1 MAKKEFEVRD
11 LCALIKDIPL
21 DNQIISAMDIFNT
34 TALCNTFKFE
44 YDKVRQ
50 VKQTAFGQYPRYGE
64 QMATITADERE
75 TGTGDMAFTA
85 ASSAIYPS
93 DWQGIRVPGKDSEEN
108 LESVTARRVIQLG
121 EGLRQTHEEARQLAL
136 FENKIILTKGKE
148 LNVCE
153 LLGAQQTT
161 SEVDLAKDI
170 LKQLQDLVALS
181 KVKQRGVVR
190 ALRGFTLFCRAEL
203 FAAIQTDELLRKVL
217 LFGNQNITDKGLM
230 FPEDILPGFPT
241 FRIPGLALR
250 VVQMD
255 GLPENTAYLVPQF
268 QPHALGDMVGVYTQF
283 FGPCARNL
291 KLANGA
297 AREAF
302 MYMEESRGKR
312 EIFIE
317 SSYAFMNMMPEVVVK
332 VSVSNS
338 AAAALAKAKA
348 K

>member
-11 LCALIKDIPL
+11 LCGLIKDIPL

-34 TALCNTFKFE
+34 TILSNTFKFE
-44 YDKVRQ
+44 YDKVRT
-50 VKQTAFGQYPRYGE
+50 VKQTAFTPVPRYGE
-64 QMATITADERE
+64 QMSTITADERE

-85 ASSAIYPS
+85 ASSAIFPA

-161 SEVDLAKDI
+161 SEVDLAQDI

-255 GLPENTAYLVPQF
+255 SLPGNTAYLVPQF
-268 QPHALGDMVGVYTQF
+268 QPYALGDMGVYTQF

-297 AREAF
+297 ARDAF
-302 MYMEESRGKR
+302 MYLEESRGKR

-332 VSVSNS
+332 VSVKN

>member
-11 LCALIKDIPL
+11 LCGLIKDIPL

-34 TALCNTFKFE
+34 TILSNTFKFE

-50 VKQTAFGQYPRYGE
+50 VKQTAFTPVPRYGE
-64 QMATITADERE
+64 QMSTITADERE

-121 EGLRQTHEEARQLAL
+121 EGLRATHEEARQLAL

-161 SEVDLAKDI
+161 SEVDLAQDI

-255 GLPENTAYLVPQF
+255 SLPENTAYLVPQF
-268 QPHALGDMVGVYTQF
+268 QPYALGDMGVYTQF

-297 AREAF
+297 ARGAF

-332 VSVSNS
+332 VSVKN

>member
-11 LCALIKDIPL
+11 LCGLIKDIPP
-21 DNQIISAMDIFNT
+21 DNMIISAMNVFNT
-34 TALCNTFKFE
+34 TVYSSTFKFE

-50 VKQTAFGQYPRYGE
+50 VKQTAFTPVPRYGE
-64 QMATITADERE
+64 QMSTITADERE

-161 SEVDLAKDI
+161 SEVDLAQDI

-255 GLPENTAYLVPQF
+255 SLPENTAYLVPQF
-268 QPHALGDMVGVYTQF
+268 QPYALGDMGVYTQF

-297 AREAF
+297 ARDAF

-317 SSYAFMNMMPEVVVK
+317 SSYAFMNMMPEIVVK
-332 VSVSNS
+332 VSVKN

>member
-11 LCALIKDIPL
+11 LCGLIKDIPL

-34 TALCNTFKFE
+34 TILSNTFKFE
-44 YDKVRQ
+44 YDKVRT
-50 VKQTAFGQYPRYGE
+50 VKQTAFTPVPRYGE
-64 QMATITADERE
+64 QMSTITADERE

-121 EGLRQTHEEARQLAL
+121 EGLRATHEEARQLAL

-161 SEVDLAKDI
+161 SEVDLAQDI

-255 GLPENTAYLVPQF
+255 SLPENTAYLVPQF
-268 QPHALGDMVGVYTQF
+268 QPYALGDMGVYTQF

-297 AREAF
+297 ARGAF
-302 MYMEESRGKR
+302 MYLEESRGKR

-332 VSVSNS
+332 VSVKN

>member
-11 LCALIKDIPL
+11 LCGLIKDIPL

-34 TALCNTFKFE
+34 TILSNTFKFE
-44 YDKVRQ
+44 YDKVRT
-50 VKQTAFGQYPRYGE
+50 VKQTAFTPVPRYGE
-64 QMATITADERE
+64 QMSTITADERE

-85 ASSAIYPS
+85 ASSAIFPA

-161 SEVDLAKDI
+161 SEVDLAQDI

-255 GLPENTAYLVPQF
+255 SLPENTAYLVPQF
-268 QPHALGDMVGVYTQF
+268 QPYALGDMGVYTQF

-297 AREAF
+297 ARDAF
-302 MYMEESRGKR
+302 MYLEESRGKR

-332 VSVSNS
+332 VSVKN

>member
-11 LCALIKDIPL
+11 LCGLIKDIPP
-21 DNQIISAMDIFNT
+21 DNMIISAMDIFNT
-34 TALCNTFKFE
+34 TILSNTFKFE

-50 VKQTAFGQYPRYGE
+50 VKQTAFTPVPRYGE
-64 QMATITADERE
+64 QMSTITADERE

-85 ASSAIYPS
+85 ASSAIFPA

-121 EGLRQTHEEARQLAL
+121 EGLRATHEEARQLAL

-161 SEVDLAKDI
+161 SEVDLAQDI

-255 GLPENTAYLVPQF
+255 SLPENTAYLVPQF
-268 QPHALGDMVGVYTQF
+268 QPYALGDMGVYTQF

-302 MYMEESRGKR
+302 MYLEESRGKR

-332 VSVSNS
+332 VSVKN

>member
-11 LCALIKDIPL
+11 LCGLIKDIPL

-34 TALCNTFKFE
+34 TILSNTFKFE
-44 YDKVRQ
+44 YDKVRT
-50 VKQTAFGQYPRYGE
+50 VKQTAFTPVPRYGE
-64 QMATITADERE
+64 QMSTITADERE

-121 EGLRQTHEEARQLAL
+121 EGLRATHEEARQLAL

-161 SEVDLAKDI
+161 SEVDLAQDI

-255 GLPENTAYLVPQF
+255 SLPENTAYLVPQF
-268 QPHALGDMVGVYTQF
+268 QPYALGDMGVYTQF

-297 AREAF
+297 ARAAF
-302 MYMEESRGKR
+302 MYLEESRGKR

-332 VSVSNS
+332 VSVKN

>member
-11 LCALIKDIPL
+11 LCGLIKDIPL

-34 TALCNTFKFE
+34 TILSNTFKFE
-44 YDKVRQ
+44 YDKIRT
-50 VKQTAFGQYPRYGE
+50 VKQTAFTPVPRYGE
-64 QMATITADERE
+64 QMSTITADERE

-108 LESVTARRVIQLG
+108 LESVTARRVIALG

-161 SEVDLAKDI
+161 SEVDLAQDI

-255 GLPENTAYLVPQF
+255 SLPENTAYLVPQF
-268 QPHALGDMVGVYTQF
+268 QPYALGDMGVYTQF

-297 AREAF
+297 ARAAF
-302 MYMEESRGKR
+302 MYLEESRGKR

-332 VSVSNS
+332 VSVKNT
-338 AAAALAKAKA
+338 AAAAKAK
-348 K
+348 

>member
-11 LCALIKDIPL
+11 LCGLIKDIPL

-34 TALCNTFKFE
+34 TILSNTFKFE
-44 YDKVRQ
+44 YDKIRTVN
-50 VKQTAFGQYPRYGE
+50 KNAFTPVPRYGE
-64 QMATITADERE
+64 QMSTITADERE

-108 LESVTARRVIQLG
+108 LESVTARRVIALG

-161 SEVDLAKDI
+161 SEVDLAQDI

-255 GLPENTAYLVPQF
+255 SLPENTAYLVPQF
-268 QPHALGDMVGVYTQF
+268 QPYALGDMGVYTQF

-297 AREAF
+297 ARAAF
-302 MYMEESRGKR
+302 MYLEESRGKR

-332 VSVSNS
+332 VSVKNT
-338 AAAALAKAKA
+338 AAAAKAK
-348 K
+348 

>member
-11 LCALIKDIPL
+11 LCGLIKDIPL

-34 TALCNTFKFE
+34 TILSNTFKFE

-50 VKQTAFGQYPRYGE
+50 VKQTAFTPVPRYGE
-64 QMATITADERE
+64 QMSTITADERE

-121 EGLRQTHEEARQLAL
+121 EGLRATHEEARQLAL

-161 SEVDLAKDI
+161 SEVDLAQDI

-255 GLPENTAYLVPQF
+255 SLPENTAYLVPQF
-268 QPHALGDMVGVYTQF
+268 QPYALGDMGVYTQF

-297 AREAF
+297 ARDAF

-332 VSVSNS
+332 VSVKN

>member
-11 LCALIKDIPL
+11 LCGLIKDIPL

-34 TALCNTFKFE
+34 TILSNTFKFE

-50 VKQTAFGQYPRYGE
+50 VKQTAFTPVPRYGE
-64 QMATITADERE
+64 QMSTITADERE

-121 EGLRQTHEEARQLAL
+121 DGLRATHEEARQLAL

-161 SEVDLAKDI
+161 SEVDLAQDI

-255 GLPENTAYLVPQF
+255 SLPENTAYLVPQF
-268 QPHALGDMVGVYTQF
+268 QPYALGDMGVYTQF

-297 AREAF
+297 ARDAF

-332 VSVSNS
+332 VSVKN

>member
-11 LCALIKDIPL
+11 LCGLIKDIPL

-34 TALCNTFKFE
+34 TILSNTFKFE

-50 VKQTAFGQYPRYGE
+50 VKQTAFTPVPRYGE
-64 QMATITADERE
+64 QMSTITADERE

-161 SEVDLAKDI
+161 SEVDLAQDI

-255 GLPENTAYLVPQF
+255 SLPENTAYLVPQF
-268 QPHALGDMVGVYTQF
+268 QPYALGDMGVYTQF

-291 KLANGA
+291 QLANGA

-302 MYMEESRGKR
+302 MYMEQSRAKR
-312 EIFIE
+312 EIFVE
-317 SSYAFMNMMPEVVVK
+317 SSYAFMNMMPEIVVK
-332 VSVSNS
+332 VSVKN

>member
-11 LCALIKDIPL
+11 LCGLIKDIPL
-21 DNQIISAMDIFNT
+21 DNMIVSAMDIFNT
-34 TALCNTFKFE
+34 TILSNTFKFE

-50 VKQTAFGQYPRYGE
+50 VKQTAFTPVPRYGE
-64 QMATITADERE
+64 QMSTITADERE

-161 SEVDLAKDI
+161 SEVDLAQDI

-255 GLPENTAYLVPQF
+255 SLPENTAYLVPQF
-268 QPHALGDMVGVYTQF
+268 QPYALGDMGVYTQF

-297 AREAF
+297 ARDAF

-317 SSYAFMNMMPEVVVK
+317 SSYAFMNMMPEIVVK
-332 VSVSNS
+332 VSVKN

>member
-11 LCALIKDIPL
+11 LCGLIKDIPP
-21 DNQIISAMDIFNT
+21 DNMIISAMNVFNT
-34 TALCNTFKFE
+34 TVYSSTFKFE

-50 VKQTAFGQYPRYGE
+50 VKQTAFTPVPRYGE
-64 QMATITADERE
+64 QMSTITADERE

-121 EGLRQTHEEARQLAL
+121 EGLRATHEEARQLAL

-161 SEVDLAKDI
+161 SEVDLAQDI

-255 GLPENTAYLVPQF
+255 SLPENTAYLVPQF
-268 QPHALGDMVGVYTQF
+268 QPYALGDMGVYTQF

-291 KLANGA
+291 QLANGA

-302 MYMEESRGKR
+302 MYMQDSRAKR
-312 EIFIE
+312 EVFCE

-332 VSVSNS
+332 VSVKNT

>member
-11 LCALIKDIPL
+11 LCGLIKDIPL

-34 TALCNTFKFE
+34 TILSNTFKFE

-50 VKQTAFGQYPRYGE
+50 VKQTAFTPVPRYGE
-64 QMATITADERE
+64 QMSTITADERE

-255 GLPENTAYLVPQF
+255 SLPENTAYLVPQF
-268 QPHALGDMVGVYTQF
+268 QPYALGDMGVYTQF

-297 AREAF
+297 ARDAF

-317 SSYAFMNMMPEVVVK
+317 SSYAFMNMMPEIVVK
-332 VSVSNS
+332 VSVKN

>member
-11 LCALIKDIPL
+11 LCGLIKDIPL
-21 DNQIISAMDIFNT
+21 DNMIVSAMDIFNT
-34 TALCNTFKFE
+34 TILSNTFKFE

-50 VKQTAFGQYPRYGE
+50 VKQTAFTPVPRYGE
-64 QMATITADERE
+64 QMSTITADERE

-255 GLPENTAYLVPQF
+255 SLPENTAYLVPQF
-268 QPHALGDMVGVYTQF
+268 QPYALGDMGVYTQF

-297 AREAF
+297 ARDAF

-317 SSYAFMNMMPEVVVK
+317 SSYAFMNMMPEIVVK
-332 VSVSNS
+332 VSVKN